1 VCNPHQL
8 ISWWDMNKFSAGLF
22 VNIGASLQWLVG
34 QVETGKWDE
43 STREAGERFG
53 TGVAEDLRK
62 IGCDVS
68 AQAAIRFGSELP
80 NKFRTRPITDLK
92 PRAEELQSV
101 IFDEMNKQLFLWV
114 PPGRA
119 RYYEYPE
126 DKSKWDEAE
135 KAIEGRIRDRF
146 GKASTEINLA
156 RECYALAR
164 WTPCVFHLMRACEI
178 GIKALYKSLGQPPP
192 SLASSWGKMIEPMD
206 KQLALK
212 VSQRHG
218 DWATNP
224 DFFYHATNDIRA
236 IKLAWRDKTMHVESD
251 YNEREARKALNAVT
265 SFFEHLSTKL
275 DQDGKFYP

>member
-1 VCNPHQL
+1 
-8 ISWWDMNKFSAGLF
+8 MNKFRAGLF
-22 VNIGASLQWLVG
+22 VNIGASLQWFVG
-34 QVETGKWDE
+34 QVETGKWNE
-43 STREAGERFG
+43 STREAGEHFG

-80 NKFRTRPITDLK
+80 NKFGTRPITDLK
-92 PRAEELQSV
+92 PRAEELQML

-126 DKSKWDEAE
+126 DKSKWDETE

-146 GKASTEINLA
+146 GKAATEINFA
-156 RECYALAR
+156 RECFALAR

-178 GIKALYKSLGQPPP
+178 GIKALHKTLNLPAPF
-192 SLASSWGKMIEPMD
+192 LADSWGNLLKPMD
-206 KQLALK
+206 KQLALA
-212 VSQRHG
+212 VSERFG
-218 DWATNP
+218 EWATYP
-224 DFFYHATNDIRA
+224 EFFDQATNDVRA
-236 IKLAWRDKTMHVESD
+236 IKRAWRDRTMHVESD
-251 YNEREARKALNAVT
+251 YNESEARKALNAVT
-265 SFFEHLSTKL
+265 SFFEHSSAKL

>member
-1 VCNPHQL
+1 
-8 ISWWDMNKFSAGLF
+8 MNKFSAGLF
-22 VNIGASLQWLVG
+22 VNIGASLQWFVG

-43 STREAGERFG
+43 STREAGEHFG

-68 AQAAIRFGSELP
+68 AQAAIRFRSELP
-80 NKFRTRPITDLK
+80 NKFGTRPITDLK

-126 DKSKWDEAE
+126 DKSKWDETE

-146 GKASTEINLA
+146 GKAATEINFA
-156 RECYALAR
+156 RECFALAR

-178 GIKALYKSLGQPPP
+178 GIKALHKTLNLPAPF
-192 SLASSWGKMIEPMD
+192 LADSWGNLLKPMD
-206 KQLALK
+206 KQLALA
-212 VSQRHG
+212 VSERFG
-218 DWATNP
+218 DWATCP
-224 DFFYHATNDIRA
+224 EFFDQATNDVRA
-236 IKLAWRDKTMHVESD
+236 IKRAWRDRTMHVESD
-251 YNEREARKALNAVT
+251 YNESQARKALNAVT
-265 SFFEHLSTKL
+265 SFFEHLSAKL
-275 DQDGKFYP
+275 DQDGKFYS